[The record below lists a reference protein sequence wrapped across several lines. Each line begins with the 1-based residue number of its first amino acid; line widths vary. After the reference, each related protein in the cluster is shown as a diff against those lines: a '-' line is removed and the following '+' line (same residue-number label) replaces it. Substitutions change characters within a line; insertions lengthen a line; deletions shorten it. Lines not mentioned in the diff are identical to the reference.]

1 MGLNIKNDETC
12 SLASEL
18 ARLTGEIITGAIT
31 FALRER
37 LEREQR
43 KRSAANRARK
53 LWAIAERCA
62 VLMGSGPPAIEHGDL
77 LYDERGL
84 PK

>member
-1 MGLNIKNDETC
+1 MSLNIKNDEAC

-18 ARLTGEIITGAIT
+18 ARLTGETKTGAIT
-31 FALRER
+31 VALRER

-43 KRSAANRARK
+43 KRDLASRARK
-53 LWAIAERCA
+53 LRAIAERCA
-62 VLMGSGPPAIEHGDL
+62 TLMGPGPSAIEHGDL

>member
-18 ARLTGEIITGAIT
+18 ARLTGETMTGAIT
-31 FALRER
+31 VALRER

-43 KRSAANRARK
+43 KRSIASRARK
-53 LWAIAERCA
+53 LRAIAERCA
-62 VLMGSGPPAIEHGDL
+62 VLMGPGPSAIEHGEL

>member
-18 ARLTGEIITGAIT
+18 ARLTGETMTGAIT
-31 FALRER
+31 VALRER

-43 KRSAANRARK
+43 KRSIASRARK
-53 LWAIAERCA
+53 LRAIAERCA
-62 VLMGSGPPAIEHGDL
+62 VLMGPGPSAIEHGDL

-84 PK
+84 PR